1 MFEALQRQGS
11 QPLARERAPGRR
23 AAQDY
28 ASSKVTPLRREAARP
43 QPAAEAGVGALALH
57 GVAKAFQVDGQT
69 LEVLRGVELVVR
81 PGSFTT
87 LVGPSGCGKSTIL
100 RLIAGLDEA
109 DGGQILLD
117 GAAIAGPGLERG
129 LVFQE
134 HRLLP
139 WLTVEQNVM
148 LGLESDRRPKAERK
162 RIVQEHLALVG
173 LEGFER
179 AYPRQLSGGMAQRAA
194 IARALVNQPEV
205 LLLDEP
211 LGALDSL
218 TRAHVQQEL
227 LRIWRQEKVSM
238 VMVTHDIEEA
248 VFLSDQVVVLG
259 ARPGRVKTVIEVDLP
274 HPRDRLD
281 PRFVRLRQAVLNE
294 LGA

>member
-1 MFEALQRQGS
+1 MFDALERQGS
-11 QPLARERAPGRR
+11 EPQARPPSRAGWTPREYGAVAPMPRAPKAAGPVAVAGRLE
-23 AAQDY
+23 
-28 ASSKVTPLRREAARP
+28 LR
-43 QPAAEAGVGALALH
+43 GVG
-57 GVAKAFQVDGQT
+57 KAFRVDGQT
-69 LEVLRGVELVVR
+69 LSVLEGLDLVVR

-100 RLIAGLDEA
+100 RLVAGLETPDRGEIRLD
-109 DGGQILLD
+109 DGPIS
-117 GAAIAGPGLERG
+117 GPGLERG

-139 WLTVEQNVM
+139 WLTIEQNVM
-148 LGLESDRRPKAERK
+148 LGLEADRRPKAQRK
-162 RIVQEHLALVG
+162 AIVQEHLALVG
-173 LEGFER
+173 LIGFER

-194 IARALVNQPEV
+194 IARALVNRPEV

-227 LRIWRQEKVSM
+227 LRIWRQEQVTM

-259 ARPGRVKTVIEVDLP
+259 ARPGRVKAVVPINLP
-274 HPRDRLD
+274 HPRDRLE
-281 PRFVRLRQAVLNE
+281 PEFARLRQSILDV